1 MAAKLVFITQHVDP
15 GHPALGATV
24 PKIRALASLVDELVV
39 LADSAVE
46 GVLPPNCRARTFRAS
61 RRAARGLRFEAAL
74 ASELGGLRGG
84 AVVAHM
90 CPIYAVLAAP
100 LVRPLGVP
108 LLLWFTHW
116 KASRLLRLAGQAF
129 GQLVQ
134 VAARVFRAPLLRAEQ
149 DARLV
154 RDFGRLCERF
164 WAHAQE
170 AADELLA
177 QVRWVL
183 DRHPGEAERC
193 AKLKVHFARMGEPAL
208 NDAVLE
214 ALERLPSLARSP
226 GLWACVATTAPRGC
240 EPWFEA
246 LRDVKDR
253 RYRGRFQ
260 LQFSVQS
267 TAERDRA
274 RLTPI
279 PHWSL
284 GELARYGARFWR
296 PGDRK
301 VVLNFAL
308 ARDVAFDP
316 EMLAA
321 TFDPARFAVKI
332 TPVNPTA
339 RGAESGFATV
349 LRSERA
355 TAVERARAA
364 LGARGFD
371 VILSVGEA
379 EEDRIGSNC
388 GQAVRV
394 ARPEFVGRDGTPA
407 EAGAGAT
414 HRTFAGSGSSMEA

>member
-1 MAAKLVFITQHVDP
+1 METVDGLAPPLARCQKWIVNVSTQFGCPVGCPFCDAAMAYHGEPT
-15 GHPALGATV
+15 
-24 PKIRALASLVDELVV
+24 
-39 LADSAVE
+39 
-46 GVLPPNCRARTFRAS
+46 
-61 RRAARGLRFEAAL
+61 
-74 ASELGGLRGG
+74 
-84 AVVAHM
+84 
-90 CPIYAVLAAP
+90 
-100 LVRPLGVP
+100 
-108 LLLWFTHW
+108 
-116 KASRLLRLAGQAF
+116 
-129 GQLVQ
+129 
-134 VAARVFRAPLLRAEQ
+134 
-149 DARLV
+149 
-154 RDFGRLCERF
+154 
-164 WAHAQE
+164 
-170 AADELLA
+170 ADELLA

-183 DRHPGEAERC
+183 DRHPGEAESC

-208 NDAVLE
+208 NDAVIE
-214 ALERLPSLARSP
+214 ALERLPSVVASP

-240 EPWFEA
+240 EAWFEA

-267 TAERDRA
+267 TAEQDRA

-284 GELARYGARFWR
+284 GELAEYGVRFWR

-308 ARDVAFDP
+308 ARNVAFEP
-316 EMLAA
+316 EVLAA

-339 RGAESGFATV
+339 RGAEAGFATV

-355 TAVERARAA
+355 AAVERARAA
-364 LGARGFD
+364 LCARGFD
-371 VILSVGEA
+371 VILSVGEP

-394 ARPEFVGRDGTPA
+394 ARPA
-407 EAGAGAT
+407 
-414 HRTFAGSGSSMEA
+414 FAGREAAADRTLAGDVSSMEP

>member
-1 MAAKLVFITQHVDP
+1 MMEVLRVSGMP
-15 GHPALGATV
+15 GIAEV
-24 PKIRALASLVDELVV
+24 
-39 LADSAVE
+39 
-46 GVLPPNCRARTFRAS
+46 GVLRFRDDDRYCAETVDGLTPPLARHEKWIVNVSTQF
-61 RRAARGLRFEAAL
+61 GCPVGCPFCDAAL
-74 ASELGGLRGG
+74 AYHGE
-84 AVVAHM
+84 
-90 CPIYAVLAAP
+90 P
-100 LVRPLGVP
+100 
-108 LLLWFTHW
+108 T
-116 KASRLLRLAGQAF
+116 
-129 GQLVQ
+129 
-134 VAARVFRAPLLRAEQ
+134 
-149 DARLV
+149 
-154 RDFGRLCERF
+154 
-164 WAHAQE
+164 
-170 AADELLA
+170 ADELLA